1 MRDISLLQ
9 LRVHLPYMRR
19 VAMWDRIQRSRS
31 AKSLRPLQWHP
42 AQAKRAIRM
51 LLTNLTGHAHLSPHW
66 ALPHQLW

>member
-1 MRDISLLQ
+1 MGQD
-9 LRVHLPYMRR
+9 
-19 VAMWDRIQRSRS
+19 QRSRS

-51 LLTNLTGHAHLSPHW
+51 LLTNLTDHAHLPPHW